1 MTAVVFLIGVAV
13 AVLAVLDSAMGLGM
27 PIGFAYHPFFW
38 VALVAFLALVSSVRF
53 VRQSQE
59 VVIERLGKYHT
70 TLSPGINFV
79 VPLLDRIA
87 YDWDMRE
94 QTVDVPAQE
103 ATTKDNV
110 TVTVDG
116 VLYYRIINSKDA
128 SYGAHNLEF
137 AITQLAMT
145 NMRSAIGG
153 LALDQTF
160 EEREQVNSKIVSA
173 ITEAAATWGV
183 QVTRY
188 EIKDIRMPQSV
199 QDAMILQMEAE
210 RRKRAEILASEG
222 QRQAEI
228 NRADGEKQA
237 KILEA
242 EGDKQASI
250 ARAEGQA
257 RAIELVREQIIA
269 DGGDKAVQLEVAKA
283 AVEQF
288 GNIAKQGNTLVLQ
301 GDSATPAGVMTQALS
316 VLGAINGP
324 RGGVAD

>member
-1 MTAVVFLIGVAV
+1 MTAIVFLMGA
-13 AVLAVLDSAMGLGM
+13 ALALLAVVDGTLGLGL

-38 VALVAFLALVSSVRF
+38 LAWVAALVLVASVRF
-53 VRQSQE
+53 VRQAE
-59 VVIERLGKYHT
+59 EIVIERLGKYFT
-70 TLSPGINFV
+70 TRSAGINFV
-79 VPLLDRIA
+79 VPLLDQVA
-87 YDWDMRE
+87 YTWDMRE
-94 QTVDVPAQE
+94 HTVDVPAQE

-116 VLYYRIINSKDA
+116 VLYYRIVNAKDA
-128 SYGAHNLEF
+128 SYGAQNLQF

-153 LALDQTF
+153 LNLDQTF

-222 QRQAEI
+222 QRQSEI

-242 EGDKQASI
+242 EGDKQAAI

-269 DGGDKAVQLEVAKA
+269 EGGDKAVQLEVAKE
-283 AVEQF
+283 AVGQF
-288 GNIAKQGNTLVLQ
+288 GQIAKTGNTLVLQ
-301 GDSATPAGVMTQALS
+301 GDSATPAGVMAQAMS
-316 VLGAINGP
+316 VLGALNAG
-324 RGGVAD
+324 RGAP